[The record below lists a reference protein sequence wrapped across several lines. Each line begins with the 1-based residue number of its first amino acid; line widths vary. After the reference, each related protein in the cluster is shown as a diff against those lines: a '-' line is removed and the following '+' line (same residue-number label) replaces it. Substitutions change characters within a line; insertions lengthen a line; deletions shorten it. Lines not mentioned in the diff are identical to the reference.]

1 MSDDELASS
10 IARSVEHRVG
20 ALSPRPDME
29 DLLARMGTRAT
40 RQRRSLLAGLAVVIV
55 AAGFAG
61 YLIGTANDDSGPG
74 AVVAAQSDGLPSPEA
89 SSLALEPADAEAAR
103 SAITQAFHD
112 ALTGSSSDS
121 TRAAAIQD
129 GATLQALRR
138 EVLTYAQRYGY
149 TSEQLAGT
157 SVTVL
162 GVAFIDEEHAAVR
175 FTVSVPEHGDVLVD
189 QVGYAFFDSGRW
201 KVALRTACDLL
212 SLNGLRRQCPP
223 S

>member
-1 MSDDELASS
+1 MSDIELASS

-20 ALSPRPDME
+20 ALSPRPDVE
-29 DLLARMGTRAT
+29 DLLARMGRRAS
-40 RQRRSLLAGLAVVIV
+40 RQRRSFVAGLVVALV

-61 YLIGTANDDSGPG
+61 YLIGTANEDSGTG

-103 SAITQAFHD
+103 AAITQAFHD
-112 ALTGSSSDS
+112 ALTGSTPDS
-121 TRAAAIQD
+121 TRSAAIQD
-129 GATLQALRR
+129 GESLQALRG
-138 EVLTYAQRYGY
+138 EVVMYAQRYGY

-157 SVTVL
+157 SITVL
-162 GVAFIDEEHAAVR
+162 GIAFIDEQHAAVR
-175 FTVSVPEHGDVLVD
+175 FTVSVPDHGDVLVD
-189 QVGYAFFDSGRW
+189 RVGYAFFDRGRW

-212 SLNGLRRQCPP
+212 SLNGLHRQCPP

>member
-20 ALSPRPDME
+20 ALSPRPDVE
-29 DLLARMGTRAT
+29 DLLARVGRRAT
-40 RQRRSLLAGLAVVIV
+40 RQRRSFVGGLVAVLVVAGL
-55 AAGFAG
+55 GG
-61 YLIGTANDDSGPG
+61 YLIGTANEDSGTG

-103 SAITQAFHD
+103 AAITQAFHD
-112 ALTGSSSDS
+112 ALTGSSPDS

-129 GATLQALRR
+129 GESLQPLRR
-138 EVLTYAQRYGY
+138 EVLTYALRYGY
-149 TSEQLAGT
+149 TSDQLAGT

-175 FTVSVPEHGDVLVD
+175 FTITVPDHGDVLVD
-189 QVGYAFFDSGRW
+189 RVGYAFFDSGRW

-212 SLNGLRRQCPP
+212 SLNGLHRQCPP

>member
-1 MSDDELASS
+1 MNDNELASS

-29 DLLARMGTRAT
+29 DLLVRMGRRAT
-40 RQRRSLLAGLAVVIV
+40 RQRRSFVTIVVVALV

-61 YLIGTANDDSGPG
+61 YLIGTANDDSGTG

-103 SAITQAFHD
+103 SAIAQAFHD
-112 ALTGSSSDS
+112 ALTGSTPDS

-129 GATLQALRR
+129 GASLQALRL
-138 EVLTYAQRYGY
+138 EVLAYAQRYGY

-175 FTVSVPEHGDVLVD
+175 FTVSVPDHGDVLVD
-189 QVGYAFFDSGRW
+189 RVGYAFFDSGRW

>member
-61 YLIGTANDDSGPG
+61 YLIGTANDDSGTG
-74 AVVAAQSDGLPSPEA
+74 SVVAAQSDGLPSPEA

-129 GATLQALRR
+129 GASLQALRR

-162 GVAFIDEEHAAVR
+162 GVAFIDE
-175 FTVSVPEHGDVLVD
+175 
-189 QVGYAFFDSGRW
+189 
-201 KVALRTACDLL
+201 
-212 SLNGLRRQCPP
+212 
-223 S
+223 

>member
-1 MSDDELASS
+1 MSDDELATS

-29 DLLARMGTRAT
+29 DLLARMGRRAT
-40 RQRRSLLAGLAVVIV
+40 RQRRSFLAGLVVVIV
-55 AAGFAG
+55 AAGFGG
-61 YLIGTANDDSGPG
+61 YLIGTANDNSGTR

-129 GATLQALRR
+129 GDSLQALRR
-138 EVLTYAQRYGY
+138 EVVTYAQRFGY
-149 TSEQLAGT
+149 TSDQLAGT

-162 GVAFIDEEHAAVR
+162 GVVFIDEEHAAVR
-175 FTVSVPEHGDVLVD
+175 FTISVPEHGDVLVD
-189 QVGYAFFDSGRW
+189 RVGYAFFDSGRW

-212 SLNGLRRQCPP
+212 SLNGLRQQCPP